1 MSRPLAS
8 CCPPH
13 PQKIFCA
20 RRLAE
25 KVGGGVRNNPW
36 IINLF
41 YPKPL
46 ILEKSGPTGCPSFS
60 TGRPPHSTGR
70 TRFSTDVVFSP
81 TAFLSLF
88 LFKKQEE
95 EEEKRAIQRKCA
107 STGAHRCLFFN
118 PRVSTP
124 FHGFSVE
131 TRGSFFLPEQWVT
144 WLGTAI
150 HGST

>member
-1 MSRPLAS
+1 MTRQLAL
-8 CCPPH
+8 CRPPH

-20 RRLAE
+20 RRLAQKE
-25 KVGGGVRNNPW
+25 GRGVRNNPW
-36 IINLF
+36 IISPF

-46 ILEKSGPTGCPSFS
+46 ILEKSGSTGCTSFS
-60 TGRPPHSTGR
+60 TGRPPFSTGR
-70 TRFSTDVVFSP
+70 TRFSTGVVFLP

-88 LFKKQEE
+88 LFNKQKE
-95 EEEKRAIQRKCA
+95 EEEKRAIQRKRA
-107 STGAHRCLFFN
+107 STGVHRCLFFN

-131 TRGSFFLPEQWVT
+131 TRGLFLLPEQWVT